1 MASSDNFDSENYDS
15 TRPPPP
21 GSNPPAAGA
30 ASGGALGTALGGASS
45 SGFMRI
51 ALFMGTNMAIMLL
64 VTVVLSVLGIEPTG
78 IVGLAFLSL
87 AIGMGGSLISL
98 LMSKGMAKRATK
110 ARVIETPQNEPE
122 QWLVDTVARLA
133 QQAGIG
139 MPEVAVFPSADPN
152 AFATGAKRDDA
163 LVAVSTGL
171 FQAMDRRQVEAV
183 LAHEVAHIANGDMIT
198 LSLIQGVLNAV
209 VFFVARVVAQFARDN
224 RLLYFATV
232 MALQFGLGILAS
244 MIVMWFSR
252 RREYRADA
260 GAASLVGAPAMAS
273 ALAALQAGPVG
284 PGLPDQVAAFGI
296 KSGTGSPLRALLA
309 SHPDIN
315 DRIAALQGQ

>member
-171 FQAMDRRQVEAV
+171 FQAMDRRQVCLLYTSPSPRDA
-183 LAHEVAHIANGDMIT
+183 T
-198 LSLIQGVLNAV
+198 LS
-209 VFFVARVVAQFARDN
+209 R
-224 RLLYFATV
+224 
-232 MALQFGLGILAS
+232 MPS
-244 MIVMWFSR
+244 
-252 RREYRADA
+252 
-260 GAASLVGAPAMAS
+260 S
-273 ALAALQAGPVG
+273 A
-284 PGLPDQVAAFGI
+284 
-296 KSGTGSPLRALLA
+296 
-309 SHPDIN
+309 
-315 DRIAALQGQ
+315 